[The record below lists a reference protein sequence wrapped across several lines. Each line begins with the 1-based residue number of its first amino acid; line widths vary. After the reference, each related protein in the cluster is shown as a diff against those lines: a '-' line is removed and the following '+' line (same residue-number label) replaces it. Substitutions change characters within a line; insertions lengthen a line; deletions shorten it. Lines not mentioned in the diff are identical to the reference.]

1 MNYEVQDKPST
12 SPEVIPQPDWN
23 KYYVGGERSDLP
35 IFDQSIHPQAKI
47 RDRSGLEVR
56 PSTSPQVAL
65 QPDENKYYVGG
76 GGSDP
81 SVIDQSIQL
90 QAKSKA
96 RPKAVWVFAITA
108 VICLAIAL
116 GAGLGAGLAAQH
128 KSSSTSSSSIP
139 ITVTKASNT
148 PGTTTQASDISSITS
163 SPPDQSGSPTSTPS
177 SAPAAVSSASS
188 PPSSLVKASNPSAP
202 VQTSSNDKGSSLCSF
217 IDGTTCQN
225 AYAQYND
232 TYLYT
237 AYTSYILP
245 SGGNSGNDTLSP
257 SADEG
262 CAAIFTCNSYADYAV
277 GMTGAQIKAAFGYMY
292 QNDGTSDGVFLE

>member
-128 KSSSTSSSSIP
+128 KSSSTSSR
-139 ITVTKASNT
+139 
-148 PGTTTQASDISSITS
+148 
-163 SPPDQSGSPTSTPS
+163 
-177 SAPAAVSSASS
+177 
-188 PPSSLVKASNPSAP
+188 
-202 VQTSSNDKGSSLCSF
+202 
-217 IDGTTCQN
+217 
-225 AYAQYND
+225 
-232 TYLYT
+232 
-237 AYTSYILP
+237 
-245 SGGNSGNDTLSP
+245 
-257 SADEG
+257 
-262 CAAIFTCNSYADYAV
+262 
-277 GMTGAQIKAAFGYMY
+277 
-292 QNDGTSDGVFLE
+292 